1 MHETELSLRQRR
13 AIDRLR
19 RLLVDSAAE
28 EKRILTTY
36 DEDRAREEAAYK
48 DSRRSLKQ
56 EAERQIAT
64 TKAEYDQLLKAIH
77 EEFERTRSSLRSEEE
92 RIRGE
97 AARHF
102 EERSQQLRQ
111 EHQEAS
117 WETQTVYTATK
128 SSDREEFGKFE
139 QELRSKRRQLEERV
153 NEAHAFLASV
163 GMDGMMR
170 EVSAPAAQSL
180 FVESPEEKLSAAMDS
195 AARHIETIKGLSLP
209 RYLRGSRMA
218 LLFVAALPLL
228 AISFAFLPPWAAI
241 LVCLAGSPLI
251 GGILY
256 WLLFVLARGQVA
268 KEYNELLLSASE
280 AERFLQHVH
289 AEMAASFR
297 ARRAQLKKRDK
308 KELKEIDARF
318 KRSMEE
324 LTEENRRIVRECDEK
339 YPRLLAEAT
348 QRRDDGLR
356 NAQAKYPPILREHKE
371 QYEATSTRI
380 ERKHKERI
388 DEIER
393 RKESDWASL
402 AASFA
407 AGTRELRDEFAAIQA
422 RSEELFPPW
431 NHPVW
436 NGWQAPDRVPP
447 SIRFG
452 QFDLAVDRLGVAT
465 PSDDELRAHI
475 PPPVAQSA
483 LLAFPDRISCLLKAT
498 GDGLTE
504 AGRLLQS
511 LMLRMLTSIPPG
523 KAKFTILDPVGL
535 GQDFAAF
542 MHLADHDESLVNSR
556 IWTESS
562 HIEDR
567 LSDLTEH
574 MENVIQKYLR
584 NEYETLE
591 AYNEQA
597 GEVAEPYRVVVVSRF
612 PVNFTE
618 SAIRRLQSVLS
629 AGSRCGVYAL
639 ISVDTKQP
647 LPHGMSLADL
657 EKYATRLVWNG
668 NAFTWMDDEFG
679 KFPLRLDEPPD
690 AEFATRIL
698 GEVGRLGKEAGR
710 VEVPFR
716 VVIPPEKEYWHS
728 DSRREVAVPLG
739 RAGATKLQEL
749 ALGRGTSQHVLVA
762 GKTGSGKSTL
772 LHALI
777 TSAAL
782 RYSPNEVEFYLIDF
796 KKGVEFKTYATHAL
810 PHARVIAIES
820 EREFGLSVMQRLDAE
835 LKIRG
840 DKFRELGLQDIG
852 GYRDL
857 ADRDK
862 NLPPMPRILFI
873 VDEFQEF
880 FVADDRIAQDA
891 ALLLDRLVRQGRA
904 FGIHV
909 LLGSQTLGGAYS
921 LARSTL
927 GQMAIRIALQCSE
940 SDAHLILSE
949 DNAAARLLSRP
960 GEAIYNDANG
970 RIEGNNVFQVVWLPD
985 EEREVYLDRVRDMA
999 VQDGV
1004 GPRDQIVFEGNVPAD
1019 ITKNRALA
1027 ARIDAPTWKDTPAPV
1042 EAWLGEA
1049 IEIKDATCVTFRRQS
1064 GANLLVIGQ
1073 QEDAALSV
1081 LTSALVSLASQLAP
1095 ADSAQRSRGVR
1106 FYFLDGSLS
1115 DSPFHGYLGQ
1125 IADAIPHPARVIQ
1138 RRDLTEAMG
1147 ELQAELDAR
1156 QLDDRPDS
1164 PEIFLVIH
1172 DLGRVRDLR
1181 RGEDDFGFSTSAS
1194 SPDAAI
1200 QPEKVFATLLKE
1212 GPALGIH
1219 TIVWCDGLNNLSRT
1233 LDRATMKEF
1242 ELRVLLQMSP
1252 ADSSNLIDSPLASRL
1267 GPNRAY
1273 FHHEDEGRLE
1283 KFRPYAV
1290 PDAAWLAEVGQK
1302 LTSRAG
1308 TSSRLTAAGP

>member
-1 MHETELSLRQRR
+1 MHETELSIRQRGC
-13 AIDRLR
+13 IGELR
-19 RLLVDSAAE
+19 RLLVESAAE
-28 EKRILTTY
+28 ETRILTSHEEERTG
-36 DEDRAREEAAYK
+36 EEARYRE
-48 DSRRSLKQ
+48 SRRSLKQ
-56 EAERQIAT
+56 MAEGQIAK
-64 TKAEYDQLLKAIH
+64 TKAEYEKLLASIQQ
-77 EEFERTRSSLRSEEE
+77 EFENTRSNLRSEED
-92 RIRGE
+92 RIRRE
-97 AARHF
+97 AAQHF

-139 QELRSKRRQLEERV
+139 QELRNQRRRLEEHV
-153 NEAHAFLASV
+153 NAAHGVLASV
-163 GMDGMMR
+163 GMNALMR
-170 EVSAPAAQSL
+170 EVPSATSENL
-180 FVESPEEKLSAAMDS
+180 FVENPEEKLSAAMDG
-195 AARHIETIKGLSLP
+195 AAQHILAIQSQSLP
-209 RYLRGSRMA
+209 KYLRGGRMA
-218 LLFVAALPLL
+218 LLFVVALPLL
-228 AISFAFLPPWAAI
+228 AVSFVFLPPWAAI
-241 LVCLAGSPLI
+241 LVCLVGSPLI
-251 GGILY
+251 GGVLY
-256 WLLFVLARGQVA
+256 GVLYSMARRQMS
-268 KEYNELLLSASE
+268 KEYEDLLQSASQ
-280 AERFLQHVH
+280 AESFMQHVH
-289 AEMAASFR
+289 AEMAASFK
-297 ARRAQLKKRDK
+297 ARRDQLKRNDR
-308 KELKEIDARF
+308 KELKEIDARY
-318 KRSMEE
+318 KRESEQ
-324 LTEENRRIVRECDEK
+324 LTEVNRSIVRECDEK

-348 QRRDDGLR
+348 QQRDDALR
-356 NAQAKYPPILREHKE
+356 DVQAKFPPLLRRHKEDYDSTSLKMESEHKQSLE
-371 QYEATSTRI
+371 RI
-380 ERKHKERI
+380 ET
-388 DEIER
+388 R
-393 RKESDWASL
+393 RLDDWSTL
-402 AASFA
+402 VHSFA
-407 AGTRELRDEFAAIQA
+407 AGSDAVRAELAAIQS
-422 RSEELFPPW
+422 RCEELFPAW
-431 NHPVW
+431 SDSIW
-436 NGWQAPDRVPP
+436 DDWQAPKSVPP

-452 QFDLAVDRLGVAT
+452 EFDVSAEALQVAT
-465 PSDDELRAHI
+465 PTSPELQGNI
-475 PPPVAQSA
+475 PPASMQAA

-498 GDGLTE
+498 GEGLSV
-504 AGRLLQS
+504 AGQLLQA

-523 KAKFTILDPVGL
+523 KVKFTILDPVGL

-556 IWTESS
+556 IWTESA

-612 PVNFTE
+612 PINFSE
-618 SAIRRLQSVLS
+618 SSVRRLQSILS

-639 ISVDTKQP
+639 ISADTKQQ

-657 EKYATRLVWNG
+657 EKHATRLVWNG
-668 NAFTWMDDEFG
+668 QSFAWVDEEFSR
-679 KFPLRLDEPPD
+679 FPLRLDEPPD
-690 AEFATRIL
+690 AQFATRVL

-716 VVIPPEKEYWHS
+716 VVIPAAKDYWHS

-782 RYSPNEVEFYLIDF
+782 RYSPDEVEFYLIDF

-840 DKFRELGLQDIG
+840 DKFRELGLQDIA

-862 NLPPMPRILFI
+862 SLPPMPRILFI

-880 FVADDRIAQDA
+880 FVADDRISQDA

-970 RIEGNNVFQVVWLPD
+970 RIEGNNVFQIVWLPD

-999 VQDGV
+999 AKDSVR
-1004 GPRDQIVFEGNVPAD
+1004 PREQIVFEGNVPAD
-1019 ITKNRALA
+1019 IQKNRALA
-1027 ARIDAPTWKDTPAPV
+1027 ARIDAAAWKESAGPV

-1049 IEIKDATCVTFRRQS
+1049 IEIKDATSVLFRRQS
-1064 GANLLVIGQ
+1064 GTNLLVIGQ
-1073 QEDAALSV
+1073 QEEAALSV
-1081 LTSALVSLASQLAP
+1081 LASTIVSLASQLAP
-1095 ADSAQRSRGVR
+1095 AEYASQARSAR

-1115 DSPFHGYLGQ
+1115 DSPFHGYLDR
-1125 IADAIPHPARVIQ
+1125 IAEAIPHRARVIQ
-1138 RRDLTEAMG
+1138 RRDLTEAMS
-1147 ELQAELDAR
+1147 ELQSELDVR
-1156 QLDDRPDS
+1156 QMDDRPES
-1164 PEIFLVIH
+1164 PEIFLIIH

-1181 RGEDDFGFSTSAS
+1181 KSEDDFGFSTSAGS
-1194 SPDAAI
+1194 AESVVK
-1200 QPEKVFATLLKE
+1200 PEKVFAALLKD
-1212 GPALGIH
+1212 GPAFGIH

-1233 LDRATMKEF
+1233 LDRASMKEF
-1242 ELRVLLQMSP
+1242 EIRVLLQMSP
-1252 ADSSNLIDSPLASRL
+1252 ADSSNLIDNPLASRL

-1283 KFRPYAV
+1283 KFRPYGL
-1290 PDAAWLAEVGQK
+1290 PEAEWIREVAQK
-1302 LTSRAG
+1302 LTRRADS
-1308 TSSRLTAAGP
+1308 SSRLATTGP